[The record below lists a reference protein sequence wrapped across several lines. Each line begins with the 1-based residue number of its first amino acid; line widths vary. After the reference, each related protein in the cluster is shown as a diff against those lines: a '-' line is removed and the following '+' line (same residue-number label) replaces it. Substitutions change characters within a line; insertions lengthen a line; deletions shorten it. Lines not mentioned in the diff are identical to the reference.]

1 MLRDADRDAGGLWT
15 GCLPKQSSLFADA
28 IGTECSMVINMRRGC
43 VHRGTH
49 EFRNGLFGVHSID
62 KALRIA
68 NSPPA
73 SLYAVTPNIQVLRW
87 SDLSLHWWSIAI
99 SALRALY

>member
-1 MLRDADRDAGGLWT
+1 MLDA
-15 GCLPKQSSLFADA
+15 QV
-28 IGTECSMVINMRRGC
+28 VINMRRGC

-49 EFRNGLFGVHSID
+49 ESRNGLFGVHSID

-73 SLYAVTPNIQVLRW
+73 SLDAVTPNIQVLRW
-87 SDLSLHWWSIAI
+87 SDLSLHWWSITMSI
-99 SALRALY
+99 LRALY